1 MGAMVVRVKTEDEFM
16 DPARKVGWWKT
27 LVVGGT
33 LALLVFTGGVRHAIT
48 AIEDTY
54 EKLKVFTEILSLVQA
69 NYVDDVNSKE
79 LIYGAVK
86 GMLESLDPHS
96 SFMPPEAFRE
106 MQVETQGSFGGLG
119 IEITVKDRLLT
130 VVAPIEGT
138 PADRA
143 GIHAGDRIL
152 KIEGQVTKDMT
163 LMEAVRKLRGPKG
176 SKVTI
181 NILREGVAEPF
192 DVTLVREVIEVKSIR
207 HKDLG
212 DGIYYVRITSFQERT
227 TKDLEAAL
235 GQALKTKSN
244 ALVLDLRND
253 PGGLLNQAVAVSD
266 MFLDKGQLI
275 VYTRGRQKDQDLRFT
290 AEHAAGFPKLPMVVL
305 VNGGSA
311 SASEIVAGALQ
322 DWKRAVILGTKTFGK
337 GSVQTVIPLSDGSG
351 LRLTTAKYFTP
362 KGRSI
367 HGSGITPDIVV
378 ELPKPEVKALT
389 PAEQQAREQMLQGKS
404 PRDQK
409 IGDQEGE
416 GIEVGRRDVADP
428 QKDIQLQRAIEILKA
443 TRILEKNGAPT
454 KASS

>member
-1 MGAMVVRVKTEDEFM
+1 MRSESRTRWTKGFVVV
-16 DPARKVGWWKT
+16 AT
-27 LVVGGT
+27 LV
-33 LALLVFTGGVRHAIT
+33 LLIFSGGVQHGTT

-54 EKLKVFTEILSLVQA
+54 EKLKVFTEILSLVQS

-86 GMLESLDPHS
+86 GMLETLDPHS
-96 SFMPPEAFRE
+96 SFMSPDAFRE

-119 IEITVKDRLLT
+119 IEITVKDRMLT

-143 GIHAGDRIL
+143 GIHPGDRIV
-152 KIEGQVTKDMT
+152 KIEGQFTKDLT
-163 LMEAVRKLRGPKG
+163 LMDAVRRLRGPKG

-181 NILREGVAEPF
+181 SILREGQLEPF
-192 DVTLVREVIEVKSIR
+192 DVTLVREVIEVKSVR
-207 HKDLG
+207 QKELG
-212 DGIYYVRITSFQERT
+212 DGIFYIRIASFQERT
-227 TKDLEAAL
+227 SKDLERAL
-235 GQALKTKSN
+235 EQAQKSNSN
-244 ALVLDLRND
+244 ALILDLRND

-290 AEHAAGFPKLPMVVL
+290 AEHASGFPKLPMVVL

-367 HGSGITPDIVV
+367 HGSGIVPDIVV
-378 ELPKPEVKALT
+378 ELPRPEAKPLT
-389 PAEQQAREQMLQGKS
+389 PAEQQAQEQLLQGKS

-416 GIEVGRRDVADP
+416 GIEIGRREVADP
-428 QKDIQLQRAIEILKA
+428 QKDVQLQRAMEILKA
-443 TRILEKNGAPT
+443 TRILEKNGASPAAAA